1 MSSGAPKTKNVTS
14 SSTSQPWA
22 PVQPGLKQGISDL
35 GSLYNSGQFLKANT
49 PSYPSVADLAPE
61 TTQSWNAIA
70 SRANAGSPD
79 LQGAQA
85 WNRNI
90 LSGDISQGPLS
101 NIAND
106 AADRIAGQFSM
117 SGRLGANNAYA
128 RGLGGGIASA
138 VLPYQQAAAQFAPT
152 LAQADYA
159 DAGMLGQVG
168 GQRQAYAQD
177 LLNAYNTQQDA
188 LKQAPISAVTDYM
201 NALSGNWGGATTQNQ
216 PVQYQSQSPWATGA
230 GLGLGLLGAFMQTP
244 GA

>member
-1 MSSGAPKTKNVTS
+1 MSSGKPKTQNVQGT
-14 SSTSQPWA
+14 TTTQPWG
-22 PVQPGLKQGISDL
+22 PTQKGLKQGIGDL
-35 GSLYNSGQFLKANT
+35 SSLYSSGQFLKANT

-61 TTQSWNAIA
+61 TTQSWNMIA
-70 SRANAGSPD
+70 NRANAGSQD

-85 WNRNI
+85 WNRGI
-90 LSGDISQGPLS
+90 LSGDLNSGPLS
-101 NIAND
+101 SIAND

-177 LLNAYNTQQDA
+177 LLNAFNTQQDA
-188 LKQAPISAVTDYM
+188 LNQAPISAVTDYM
-201 NALSGNWGGATTQNQ
+201 NALSGNWGGSTTTNQ
-216 PVQYQSQSPWATGA
+216 PVQYQKQSPWATGA
-230 GLGLGLLGAFMQTP
+230 GVGLGLLGAFL
-244 GA
+244 

>member
-1 MSSGAPKTKNVTS
+1 MSSGKPKTQNVQSTTS
-14 SSTSQPWA
+14 SAPWGPTQA
-22 PVQPGLKQGISDL
+22 GLKSGIGDL
-35 GSLYNSGQFLKANT
+35 TSLYNSGQFLKANT

-61 TTQSWNAIA
+61 TTQSWNMIA
-70 SRANAGSPD
+70 NRANAGSQD

-85 WNRNI
+85 WNRGI
-90 LSGDISQGPLS
+90 LSGDLNSGPLS
-101 NIAND
+101 SIAND

-177 LLNAYNTQQDA
+177 LLNAFNTQQNA
-188 LKQAPISAVTDYM
+188 LNQAPISAVTDYM
-201 NALSGNWGGATTQNQ
+201 NALSGNWGGSTTTNQ
-216 PVQYQSQSPWATGA
+216 PTQYQKQSPWATGA
-230 GLGLGLLGAFMQTP
+230 GIGLGLLGAFL
-244 GA
+244 